1 MIGRILEEA
10 MLKKTSPEFLY
21 LNGDEGDVPD
31 LLSHA
36 TSARLK
42 LLTGLKKYIFLI
54 VGFEMRL
61 SIISNRSGTGR
72 IQAPCGRTF
81 LLQKD

>member
-1 MIGRILEEA
+1 MIDRILEEA
-10 MLKKTSPEFLY
+10 ILKKTHPEFLY

-36 TSARLK
+36 ISAKLK
-42 LLTGLKKYIFLI
+42 LLTGLKKYIFMI
-54 VGFEMRL
+54 VGSVMRL
-61 SIISNRSGTGR
+61 SIISKRSGTGR
-72 IQAPCGRTF
+72 IQAPYGRTF